1 MSHFLTL
8 VIGDEPEKQLAKYD
22 ENLEL
27 PMHLYMT
34 KEQLISEKRKEIEEY
49 KKNYYDVFL
58 QDKDAYLANCRKEH
72 ADYIEN
78 EFPKH
83 LNWTDEQMYEDAVK
97 YYRMDI
103 DDGSENIEIH
113 EDGSVWRTYN
123 NDAKWDWYQ
132 MGGSDFY
139 IDATADRI
147 TLSLKYYVN
156 IIPLDGLSNHDKRI
170 AKRYNYCVY
179 NYDTANNVSSGFKTF
194 RPWGGLTGS
203 CDWSYSIDD
212 ILKSDFLT
220 EGISVD
226 NAIGGVFKVFL
237 K

>member
-1 MSHFLTL
+1 MEGM
-8 VIGDEPEKQLAKYD
+8 VINNLSAQANTECGLLQQELLKSFVEARKQIGITKNLMERLAAKKLDAISDMYGNVHVTNEKFG
-22 ENLEL
+22 E
-27 PMHLYMT
+27 
-34 KEQLISEKRKEIEEY
+34 
-49 KKNYYDVFL
+49 
-58 QDKDAYLANCRKEH
+58 C
-72 ADYIEN
+72 
-78 EFPKH
+78 
-83 LNWTDEQMYEDAVK
+83 
-97 YYRMDI
+97 
-103 DDGSENIEIH
+103 
-113 EDGSVWRTYN
+113 
-123 NDAKWDWYQ
+123 
-132 MGGSDFY
+132 GSDFY

-212 ILKSDFLT
+212 ILKNDFLT

-226 NAIGGVFKVFL
+226 NAIGGMFKVFL